1 LGYVAFHTGDIRQAR
16 SVFEEA
22 WEGFLHRPP
31 EGMVSPFWGMP
42 HDPVTITAAA
52 LTCLAGLE
60 GRVADSETWRRRA
73 VERAEGIGFPQ
84 GPFSLA
90 LLTLYLARAHAWLG
104 NGPQALQ
111 TVDDALL
118 LVQKQGEWIH
128 QPDLLR
134 LRAELTATVRPGR
147 MDDVV
152 DDLRAA
158 VEVGLAQGSLVL
170 ALRAAIDL
178 ARVSAGTRPADWR
191 SVLSSVYDVLPPGS
205 EYPGVLD
212 AR

>member
-1 LGYVAFHTGDIRQAR
+1 MHRPEVMPAAVGVYTYFFARAEYGTASTVIERMRELIDAPEGAWFAPEVKACLGYVAFHTGDIRQAR

-42 HDPVTITAAA
+42 HDPVAITAAA

-90 LLTLYLARAHAWLG
+90 LLTLYLAWLR
-104 NGPQALQ
+104 
-111 TVDDALL
+111 TVFGDPT
-118 LVQKQGEWIH
+118 G
-128 QPDLLR
+128 
-134 LRAELTATVRPGR
+134 
-147 MDDVV
+147 
-152 DDLRAA
+152 
-158 VEVGLAQGSLVL
+158 
-170 ALRAAIDL
+170 
-178 ARVSAGTRPADWR
+178 
-191 SVLSSVYDVLPPGS
+191 
-205 EYPGVLD
+205 
-212 AR
+212 